1 LDSIGNNTSVPC
13 RVLFLVSPS
22 DAIEVQAIQQE
33 NAELWAAKGGYAA
46 KIREGVAVTDEPFLF
61 FAADDLEFRPQ
72 WYERA
77 KALIDRG
84 AEVVGVND
92 LIRRKRRH
100 ATHFLVTREYA
111 ERTTID
117 GEPGPMSD
125 AYFHWFVDDEFIAT
139 AEHRR
144 VTSRQCPTARLTCG
158 ALWCASSVRAG
169 KGCGSHVSQ
178 DTLTTAQL
186 IVYPTETGWWSVV
199 LLGPIWFAQWVAGT
213 ISPGQKTGTS
223 GSAAGKPEPRSSS

>member
-1 LDSIGNNTSVPC
+1 MPVLGRPHRVRPLLDSIGNNTSVPC

-139 AEHRR
+139 AEHRG
-144 VTSRQCPTARLTCG
+144 VYAYAEDSI
-158 ALWCASSVRAG
+158 VR
-169 KGCGSHVSQ
+169 H
-178 DTLTTAQL
+178 LH
-186 IVYPTETGWWSVV
+186 PM
-199 LLGPIWFAQWVAGT
+199 AGT
-213 ISPGQKTGTS
+213 APDDDVYRKGRENARGDSRTFHQREKLWNRPS
-223 GSAAGKPEPRSSS
+223 

>member
-1 LDSIGNNTSVPC
+1 MADVAILVPVLGRPHRVKPLLASIADTTTVPY

-22 DAIEVQAIQQE
+22 DAIEVQAIQQAE
-33 NAELWAAKGGYAA
+33 GELWAAKGGYAA

-100 ATHFLVTREYA
+100 STHFLVTREYA

-139 AEHRR
+139 AHHR
-144 VTSRQCPTARLTCG
+144 G
-158 ALWCASSVRAG
+158 
-169 KGCGSHVSQ
+169 
-178 DTLTTAQL
+178 
-186 IVYPTETGWWSVV
+186 VYAYAEDSVV
-199 LLGPIWFAQWVAGT
+199 RHLHPMAGNAT
-213 ISPGQKTGTS
+213 DDATYRKGRENARGDRNTFYEREKLWKQPFS
-223 GSAAGKPEPRSSS
+223 